1 MDGITQSID
10 AGTIGALIHRV
21 QAVAESETC
30 IEVLSIFLK
39 NKELY
44 ALPIIDAAHKPVGIV
59 LRQEITEVF
68 SKPYA
73 KELHGD
79 KVISTMMSHKSIV
92 VDQVTAIDDVA
103 RIVLDAGIEYM
114 MSGFVITKDGRY
126 AGVAN
131 SYDLLNE
138 ITSRKQKHLFE
149 LAHFDQLTM
158 LPNRR
163 LFIDRLEQELVKAE
177 RLGASIALLF
187 IDLDHFKKV
196 NDSMGHAKG
205 DQLLIQVAQRI
216 KTAIRASDTV
226 ARLGGD
232 EFTAILT
239 SYGGP
244 IHLERITQT
253 IVDELA
259 TPFDLGEH
267 EIAHVS
273 GSIGIALYPDD
284 AEDLKSLL
292 QHADHAMYA
301 AKEAGRNGFRYFLP
315 TMQRDA
321 LEKMKLT
328 NDLRYALKGGQLE
341 VYYQPIVE
349 AKTGH
354 IFKAEALLRWR
365 HPTRGMISPVDFIPL
380 AEESR
385 LILEIGEWVFLEA
398 IKSIEAW
405 REKTGQLIQVSVNK
419 SPIQFIR
426 KNRHAWNDRLR
437 ESNLPRGAITVEIT
451 EGLLLNDSEHVHNS
465 LMRFKEEGVEVSI
478 DDFGTGFS
486 ALSYLNKFNVDYLKI
501 DKSFIHN
508 MLDNKNNQALTE
520 AIIVMAHKLGIRT
533 IAEGVE
539 TEAQRDMLIASGCDY
554 MQGYL
559 YSRPLPYDQFTA
571 LLLASPPAEQNDTPV
586 AMAA

>member
-1 MDGITQSID
+1 MDDSTQSID
-10 AGTIGALIHRV
+10 AGTIEALIHRV
-21 QAVAESETC
+21 TAVAMNETC
-30 IEVLSIFLK
+30 IDVLSIFLK
-39 NKELY
+39 DKALY
-44 ALPIIDAAHKPVGIV
+44 ALPIINAAHKPVGIV
-59 LRQEITEVF
+59 LRQEITEIF

-73 KELHGD
+73 KELQGGRT
-79 KVISTMMSHKSIV
+79 ISTMLSKKTIV
-92 VDQVTAIDDVA
+92 VDKETAIDDVA
-103 RIVLDAGIEYM
+103 RIVLDAGVECM
-114 MSGFVITKDGRY
+114 MNGFVITEDGLY

-131 SYDLLNE
+131 GYDLLKE
-138 ITSRKQKHLFE
+138 ITNREQKHLFE
-149 LAHFDQLTM
+149 LAHFDQLTK

-163 LFIDRLEQELVKAE
+163 LFIDRLGQELMKAK
-177 RLGASIALLF
+177 RLGTSIALLF
-187 IDLDHFKKV
+187 IDLDHFKAV

-205 DQLLIQVAQRI
+205 DELLMQVAQRI
-216 KTAIRASDTV
+216 KDSIRTSDTV

-239 SYGGP
+239 NYGGHS
-244 IHLERITQT
+244 HLERITQN
-253 IVDELA
+253 IIDELA
-259 TPFDLGEH
+259 APFDLGAD

-284 AEDLKSLL
+284 ADDLTSLL

-315 TMQRDA
+315 TMQYEA

-328 NDLRYALKGGQLE
+328 NDLRLALKGGQLE
-341 VYYQPIVE
+341 VHYQPIVE
-349 AKTGH
+349 AHTGR

-385 LILEIGEWVFLEA
+385 LIIEIGEWVFFEA

-405 REKTGQLIQVSVNK
+405 HEQTGQIIQVSVNK
-419 SPIQFIR
+419 SPVQFIR
-426 KNRHAWNDRLR
+426 KSSHAWNDRLKA
-437 ESNLPRGAITVEIT
+437 SNLPRGVITVEIT
-451 EGLLLNDSEHVHNS
+451 EGLLLNDSEHVYNS
-465 LMRFKEEGVEVSI
+465 LLRFQEAGVEVSI

-486 ALSYLNKFNVDYLKI
+486 ALSYLNKFHIDYLKI
-501 DKSFIHN
+501 DKSFIQN
-508 MLDNKNNQALTE
+508 MFENKSNQALTE

-539 TEAQRDMLIASGCDY
+539 TVEQRDMLITSGCDY

-559 YSRPLPYDQFTA
+559 YSRPVPYAQFTE
-571 LLLASPPAEQNDTPV
+571 LLLASPSVHV